1 MTTLLFSDKFIVLT
15 LRTGAELAT
24 KTSRTHVRRALG
36 PCIPNILDPRAR
48 PTMGEGGVPAAAQ
61 WVKNPTSVH
70 EDVALIPGSL
80 SGVKDPV
87 LP

>member
-36 PCIPNILDPRAR
+36 PCIPNILDPRA
-48 PTMGEGGVPAAAQ
+48 VPR
-61 WVKNPTSVH
+61 WVREEFP
-70 EDVALIPGSL
+70 LPL
-80 SGVKDPV
+80 SGLRTQLVSTRMW
-87 LP
+87 L